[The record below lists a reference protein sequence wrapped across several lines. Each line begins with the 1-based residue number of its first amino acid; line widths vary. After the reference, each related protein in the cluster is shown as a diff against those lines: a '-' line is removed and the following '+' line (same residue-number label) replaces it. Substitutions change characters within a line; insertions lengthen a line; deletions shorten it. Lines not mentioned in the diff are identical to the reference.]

1 MGRSIFTD
9 NLKVKMNAKANH
21 GFTLMEMLLVMA
33 IIAIIASVFFVN
45 VFSSLA
51 RGRDSRRKQDLNA
64 ISQSLELYNNDNNRY
79 PDPPLPS
86 SGLSFSH
93 PFDSGVIY
101 LNTMPGDPKDGSDYC
116 YDSTWGDSFVL
127 YANLENSADPDLLP
141 VEATCGGNQFNYGIS
156 SSNISL

>member
-51 RGRDSRRKQDLNA
+51 RGRDSRRK
-64 ISQSLELYNNDNNRY
+64 
-79 PDPPLPS
+79 
-86 SGLSFSH
+86 
-93 PFDSGVIY
+93 
-101 LNTMPGDPKDGSDYC
+101 
-116 YDSTWGDSFVL
+116 
-127 YANLENSADPDLLP
+127 
-141 VEATCGGNQFNYGIS
+141 
-156 SSNISL
+156 